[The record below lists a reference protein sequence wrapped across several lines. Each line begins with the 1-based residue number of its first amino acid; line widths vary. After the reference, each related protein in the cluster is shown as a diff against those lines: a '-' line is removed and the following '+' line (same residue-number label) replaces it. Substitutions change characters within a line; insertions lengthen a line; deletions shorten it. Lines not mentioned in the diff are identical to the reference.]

1 MTELDIFRRVD
12 GKFGWQ
18 LKESGGEV
26 IALGRNQGYDSSAD
40 CRAVARGVVTGR
52 YIPDEIHE
60 VESAARWGNQTRH
73 VPEVF
78 ECAHSERP
86 VVS

>member
-1 MTELDIFRRVD
+1 MTELDIYRRVD
-12 GKFGWQ
+12 GKFAWR
-18 LKESGGEV
+18 LKAGNGEIIATDGG
-26 IALGRNQGYDSSAD
+26 QGFENLAD
-40 CRAVARGVVTGR
+40 CRAVARRVVTGK

-60 VESAARWGNQTRH
+60 VESTERWGNVRH

-78 ECAHSERP
+78 ECAHGDKP